1 MLTHS
6 YTHIQEGALPPT
18 PRLFVSLPL
27 SSSLF
32 VSLRLSPPLFPACSG
47 LLPHLIMNGGKEEFQ
62 GGCGV
67 WECDSGEKV
76 PHILPCVI
84 QFTAAYE
91 GVDKLACIGE
101 EG

>member
-18 PRLFVSLPL
+18 PRL

-32 VSLRLSPPLFPACSG
+32 VSLRLSPPLFPACSR
-47 LLPHLIMNGGKEEFQ
+47 LLPHLIMYGGKEEFQ